1 MLDVESL
8 LQDLCPRW
16 PLQQPFIAKPLL
28 IALRLLLHEK
38 ELRQLEADNHHKKG
52 FDFIEK
58 VLDYFD
64 FSYRLR
70 DNEAQRIPPS
80 GKAVIIANHPIGTL
94 DGLALL
100 KMVREIRPDVK
111 VVANDVLATI
121 EPLQSVLLPVD
132 NMNGNTPRKSL
143 AAIRNFLE
151 AHGVLLI
158 FPAGEVSRLGPKGI
172 QDGDWHHGFLRIAT
186 SCQAPI
192 LPVHING
199 RNSAFFYAL
208 SFLAKPLSTLWLV
221 REMFKQ
227 ANRCV
232 DIRIGEPISY
242 KNYQAIDLPLQEKT
256 KLFKR
261 HLYRIGNDRSEIFV
275 CQKAIAHPEQ
285 RLQLRDEIRQCELLG
300 QTADNKQIYLYHYQP
315 DACVMREIGRLR
327 ELSFRAVDEG
337 TGQRRDLDCYDQ
349 AYFHLILWD
358 QDNLEIVGAY
368 RLRDASETAIDST
381 ASTRGDHRTMGTA
394 SLNNEDD
401 SGLYSATLFDFSPGM
416 NLYFAKGLELGRS
429 FVQPKYWGKRNLDYL
444 WYGIGAFL
452 RNNPQYRYLFGPVSL
467 SDGYPGRAKDMLIF
481 FYQQHFRA
489 LQPVA
494 QAKNCYCISP
504 QQQKLLAEKFPG
516 RNYRDEFILLK
527 SELAH
532 MNLRVPTL
540 YKQYSELCDSGGVQ
554 FAGFNIDPD
563 FANCVDGL
571 VIVDLAR
578 IKYARRKRYIDQ
590 QALNTAA

>member
-8 LQDLCPRW
+8 LQDRYPRW
-16 PLQQPFIAKPLL
+16 QIQQPLIAKPL
-28 IALRLLLHEK
+28 ITALRLLLHEK
-38 ELRQLEADNHHKKG
+38 ELRQLEADSPHKKG

-70 DNEAQRIPPS
+70 DGEAQRIPS
-80 GKAVIIANHPIGTL
+80 YGKVVIIANHPIGTL
-94 DGLALL
+94 DGLAML
-100 KMVREIRPDVK
+100 KMVREVRPDVK

-121 EPLQSVLLPVD
+121 KPLESVLLPVD
-132 NMNGNTPRKSL
+132 NMNSNTPRKNL
-143 AAIRNFLE
+143 TAIRHFLE
-151 AHGVLLI
+151 AHGALLI
-158 FPAGEVSRLGPKGI
+158 FPAGEVSRFGPKGVR
-172 QDGDWHHGFLRIAT
+172 DGNWQHGFLRIAT

-199 RNSAFFYAL
+199 RNSVFFYAL

-227 ANRCV
+227 ADRCV

-242 KNYQAIDLPLQEKT
+242 NSYQAIDLPLREKT
-256 KLFKR
+256 KLFKH
-261 HLYRIGNDRSEIFV
+261 HLYRIGNDRSGIFA
-275 CQKAIAHPEQ
+275 CQKAIAHPEE

-300 QTADNKQIYLYHYQP
+300 ETADNKQIYLYHYQP
-315 DACVMREIGRLR
+315 DACIMREIGRLR

-337 TGQRRDLDCYDQ
+337 TGERRDLDCYDQ

-368 RLRDASETAIDST
+368 RLRDATQTIIDSAANSVVNARIDSAIDVNT
-381 ASTRGDHRTMGTA
+381 
-394 SLNNEDD
+394 EDG
-401 SGLYSATLFDFSPGM
+401 SGLYSATLFDFNPGM
-416 NLYFAKGLELGRS
+416 NPYFAKGLELGRS
-429 FVQPKYWGKRNLDYL
+429 FIQPKYWGKRSLDYL

-452 RNNPQYRYLFGPVSL
+452 RKNPQYRYLFGPVSL
-467 SDGYPGRAKDMLIF
+467 SDGYPALAKDMLIF
-481 FYQQHFRA
+481 FYQQHFKTLQA
-489 LQPVA
+489 LA
-494 QAKNCYCISP
+494 EAKNPYCISP
-504 QQQKLLAEKFPG
+504 QQQARLAERFPG
-516 RNYRDEFILLK
+516 RNYRDEFMQLK
-527 SELAH
+527 NELAH

-578 IKYARRKRYIDQ
+578 IKYARRKRYIEQ
-590 QALNTAA
+590 QVLDYAA